1 MMKEILNST
10 PSSSVEQSSP
20 AVAVELNEEQDVDT
34 ELPSVQEA
42 EYATEAATA
51 TPVLREDTIYEIVAE
66 TPIGAERPPSP
77 PECNECLWLSTN
89 LKCIQKENSYLRKRN
104 RQLKDQL

>member
-1 MMKEILNST
+1 MELNS
-10 PSSSVEQSSP
+10 SEG
-20 AVAVELNEEQDVDT
+20 EQDV
-34 ELPSVQEA
+34 ELPSAEEA
-42 EYATEAATA
+42 ENATEAATA
-51 TPVLREDTIYEIVAE
+51 TPVLREDTIYEIMAE

-104 RQLKDQL
+104 WQLKDQL